1 MTMSSI
7 AIIPARGGS
16 KALPRKNVLPLA
28 GKPLLG
34 WTIEAAQ
41 HAKLV
46 EQVVV
51 STDNPEIA
59 QVAEHYGAE
68 VVWRPASISGDLS
81 PSEEAILHALDAME
95 AKYGRLPIITTFLQ
109 CTAPLTTDADID
121 GTIQALVS
129 EAADT
134 SLAVA
139 DFHYFVWERDNEHD
153 FIGINHDKK
162 IREMR
167 QERAPQYI
175 ETGSVYA
182 MKTADFREQRHRFFG
197 KTAHYV
203 MPSDRVLEIDEP
215 ADFKI
220 AQILLSER
228 LKTERLEHLP
238 EEIDLV
244 VFDFDGVFTDDRV
257 ALTESGMES
266 VVCSRSDG
274 MGVALARQ
282 AGIPMM
288 VLSSEVNEVV
298 RQRAEK
304 LQIPAIH
311 AAENKHEVLDK
322 ILKDQNIDWENVVYV
337 GNDVNDIECLLS
349 AGCGVAVENA
359 HPQAISASRIVLDRE
374 GGNHAVREILDLLL
388 QHLGSGE

>member
-1 MTMSSI
+1 MTISSI

-59 QVAEHYGAE
+59 EVSEHYGAE

-81 PSEEAILHALDAME
+81 PSEEAILHALDTME
-95 AKYGRLPIITTFLQ
+95 KKYGRLPAITTFLQ

-121 GTIQALVS
+121 GTIHALVS
-129 EAADT
+129 DAADT

-162 IREMR
+162 IRQMR

-182 MKTADFREQRHRFFG
+182 MRTADFRKQRHRFFG

-215 ADFKI
+215 ADFRI
-220 AQILLSER
+220 AQILLGER
-228 LKTERLEHLP
+228 LKRKRLEHLP
-238 EEIDLV
+238 KKIDLV

-257 ALTESGMES
+257 SVTQNGVES
-266 VVCSRSDG
+266 VICSRSDG

-282 AGIPMM
+282 AGVPMM
-288 VLSSEVNEVV
+288 LLSSEVNEVV

-304 LQIPAIH
+304 LQIPVIH
-311 AAENKHEVLDK
+311 GVGKKHNVLED
-322 ILKDQNIDWENVVYV
+322 ILKDRNIRWENVVYV
-337 GNDVNDIECLLS
+337 GNDVNDIQCLLN
-349 AGCGVAVENA
+349 AGCGIAVANA
-359 HPQAISASRIVLDRE
+359 HPRAIFASRIILDRD
-374 GGNHAVREILDLLL
+374 GGNHAVREVLDLLL
-388 QHLGSGE
+388 QHIGTGE